1 MPPRGLIKLTN
12 AAQNYEAWRD
22 WQKITDEAIRV
33 GRYDL
38 VEKHAPPVHS
48 VARIVDKH
56 IAALRKALQ
65 EAQA

>member
-1 MPPRGLIKLTN
+1 MPPRRPIKLTS

-33 GRYDL
+33 CRYDL

-48 VARIVDKH
+48 TWRIVDKH

-65 EAQA
+65 EAKA